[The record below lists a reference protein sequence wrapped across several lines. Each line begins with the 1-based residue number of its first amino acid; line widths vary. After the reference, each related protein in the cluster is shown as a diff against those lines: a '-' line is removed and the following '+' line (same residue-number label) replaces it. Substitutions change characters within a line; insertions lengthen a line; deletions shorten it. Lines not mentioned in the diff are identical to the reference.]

1 MEEVVLDS
9 SIIVKSIL
17 KPGRWLPEEVYKRE
31 LETHYKARTLVKTLK
46 SSNITALI
54 PYPVIVEVGAVI
66 ARLASR
72 ELAEKVVESLRT
84 TKNYT
89 VVYEEEYRDKALKVA
104 LLTGSSGFDAYIIG
118 LAWNRDALLIT
129 DDEPMSR
136 HAEALGVKVVLLRST
151 NVEDIMK
158 QLH

>member
-9 SIIVKSIL
+9 SVIIKSIL
-17 KPGRWLPEEVYKRE
+17 KPGRWLHKEVYKRE
-31 LETHYKARTLVKTLK
+31 LETHFKARTFVKKLK
-46 SSNITALI
+46 SSDITVLI

-66 ARLASR
+66 ARLVSR
-72 ELAEKVVESLRT
+72 ELAERVVESLRT

-104 LLTGSSGFDAYIIG
+104 LLTGSSGFDAYVIG
-118 LAWNRDALLIT
+118 LAWNRNALLIT
-129 DDEPMSR
+129 DDKPMSR
-136 HAEALGVKVVLLRST
+136 HAETLGVKVFLLRDT
-151 NVEDIMK
+151 DVEDIMK

>member
-9 SIIVKSIL
+9 SVIIKSIL
-17 KPGRWLPEEVYKRE
+17 KPGRWLPKEVYKRE
-31 LETHYKARTLVKTLK
+31 LETHFKARTLVKTLK
-46 SSNITALI
+46 SSDITVLI

-72 ELAEKVVESLRT
+72 ELAERVVESLRT
-84 TKNYT
+84 TKNYI

-104 LLTGSSGFDAYIIG
+104 LLTGSSGFDAYVIG
-118 LAWNRDALLIT
+118 LAWNRNALLIT
-129 DDEPMSR
+129 DDKPMSR
-136 HAEALGVKVVLLRST
+136 HAETLGVKVFLLRDT
-151 NVEDIMK
+151 DVEDIMK

>member
-9 SIIVKSIL
+9 SVIIKSIL
-17 KPGRWLPEEVYKRE
+17 RPGRWLPKEVYKRE
-31 LETHYKARTLVKTLK
+31 LETHHKARTLVKTLK
-46 SSNITALI
+46 SSDITVLI

-72 ELAEKVVESLRT
+72 ELAEKVVESLKT
-84 TKNYT
+84 TKNYA

-118 LAWNRDALLIT
+118 LAWSRDALLIT

-136 HAEALGVKVVLLRST
+136 HAETLGVKVVLLRNT
-151 NVEDIMK
+151 DVEDIMK

>member
-46 SSNITALI
+46 SNNITALI